1 MDNFDTFLVFLF
13 RRTSDITVRPY
24 YVSGRTRFYKTIAQ
38 IMKYPSKSEKKK
50 RIKMSLLI
58 AILHLGIIIK
68 IKKGVNRSHQ
78 KLGIY

>member
-13 RRTSDITVRPY
+13 RRTSDITVN

-38 IMKYPSKSEKKK
+38 IMKYPSKSEKKN